1 MAKYEVTG
9 NVVGIKKGQVVEF
22 SGELPRAYRGR
33 VRALPADL
41 TPKAPAKPKGE
52 AKK

>member
-9 NVVGIKKGQVVEF
+9 KVVGVKKGEVVEF
-22 SGELPRAYRGR
+22 SGDLPRAYKGR

-41 TPKAPAKPKGE
+41 EPKRQQGAQAN
-52 AKK
+52 KK

>member
-9 NVVGIKKGQVVEF
+9 KVVGIKKGQVVEF
-22 SGELPRAYRGR
+22 SGELPRAYKGR

-41 TPKAPAKPKGE
+41 TPKASTKPQGE
-52 AKK
+52 VKK